1 METAGFKNGEER
13 SILKRVE
20 QLETVH
26 RRWRLFAVVLVLL
39 AIGSVWALSLPGA
52 SAGDDEPAMYE
63 VRGLVLVDG
72 QGNARATWTVTD
84 EGDVVLMM
92 DDARQNTRLAL
103 LVDKGGHAELAL
115 LDAKGNARVS
125 LATAAGE
132 TVLAF
137 FDSRGNAR
145 LGANV
150 GDASSA
156 FLLNDAK
163 GKTRAMWSVTS
174 AAGISKAELGFY
186 DASSRRRLA
195 LLSTTDGTPA
205 IVFLNK
211 SDPLGV
217 LGGWYAHASTITKIS
232 KGSLPTALGR

>member
-1 METAGFKNGEER
+1 METRDFKNSDEV

-26 RRWRLFAVVLVLL
+26 RWWRLSAIVVMLFAI
-39 AIGSVWALSLPGA
+39 ASVWALSLPGA
-52 SAGDDEPAMYE
+52 SAGKDEPAMYE

-84 EGDVVLMM
+84 EGDVVLTM
-92 DDARQNTRLAL
+92 DDARQNTRLVL
-103 LVDKGGHAELAL
+103 LVDKGGHAELGL
-115 LDAKGNARVS
+115 LDAKGNPQVS

-132 TVLAF
+132 TELAF
-137 FDSRGNAR
+137 FDSRGNSR
-145 LGANV
+145 LGAKV
-150 GDASSA
+150 GDAGSA

-163 GKTRAMWSVTS
+163 GKTRALWSVMT

-217 LGGWYAHASTITKIS
+217 LGGWYAHASTITEIS
-232 KGSLPTALGR
+232 KGSLPTALAR